1 MKTKWNICLGQAGQG
16 VGGLESRRSL
26 GKYIGQ
32 LKSRKSSKRKEFK
45 ARTKSWSH
53 GDSETK
59 KTESERWSQEDIGS
73 HTHRIEIEFL
83 IGGSRPRL
91 TQICTLF
98 VSTFFFEFQKMKR
111 FPQTLEHQRYDN
123 NEWNDY
129 SLFPSIKRTEFRSWL
144 RNIFSSDD
152 LNNLRGDKQ
161 M

>member
-1 MKTKWNICLGQAGQG
+1 MFPLLQVSRLLGQTEVPIDFLFSVVTCVNMLYSNIQTLHMCGRNENKMKYLFGSSRTGGWRVG
-16 VGGLESRRSL
+16 VTEDRVQ

-98 VSTFFFEFQKMKR
+98 VSTFF
-111 FPQTLEHQRYDN
+111 
-123 NEWNDY
+123 
-129 SLFPSIKRTEFRSWL
+129 
-144 RNIFSSDD
+144 
-152 LNNLRGDKQ
+152 
-161 M
+161 